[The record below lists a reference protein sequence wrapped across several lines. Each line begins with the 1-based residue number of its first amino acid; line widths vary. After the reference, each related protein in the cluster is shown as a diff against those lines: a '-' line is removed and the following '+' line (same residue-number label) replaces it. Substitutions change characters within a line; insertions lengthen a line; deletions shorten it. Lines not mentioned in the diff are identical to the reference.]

1 MKNKIIIFLTIIF
14 SFILTDK
21 VSALSEERT
30 TDYVLDFNNPMFDSI
45 FNENNQNFYSYYS
58 LDDILNK
65 FYSIFNEHKNDYP
78 YYVISMYYGSSTK
91 LLISMSL
98 FDELPIIRQF
108 GYVSSKSSSG
118 FNLTYGYVTFHY
130 TGTVLSGYSIFG
142 SNYPNSVNNFSFSS
156 FNTVDYSSRGD
167 YFNEITS
174 SSSNSNLFLDSYTIY
189 SEQFIFDSNIN
200 IKKENVFGSATD
212 VNFKLDN
219 YYYEHR
225 DIFPFFK
232 QKYSKKP
239 IITTNIENT
248 LYNDDNEPI
257 QKKITVDYGIYDFDK
272 YKYEY
277 SSYGIS
283 DKNSSDGLFWLPY
296 LNSTPFEFY
305 VNNNDT
311 YFFRVTDKNT
321 GDYVTSSSIT
331 VAGIVEN
338 LPYIVFENLKDD
350 ECVLNYYNDFYFTCD
365 LVKLYAKNIDY
376 SKYSL
381 QYSYDKTNW
390 VNHNNYYSSEIYIR
404 DNATLYARIIDLTTN
419 DIVDTLSYTVTHLTF
434 PNSNLPIIK
443 ITTDC
448 VDNVV
453 GASIKVNLY
462 NYDRDK
468 YKLLYK
474 VYDNTEFLET
484 NVVVDGNNF
493 YKYFTLSKETV
504 LYIKIVDVDNN
515 YITGTSFTYTGNL
528 CKKDNLDINNIDDIN
543 DLILDKDSS
552 SNQLFSQILNICYT
566 SAPRRLVI
574 FLKLFLILTLIGAV
588 LYLVGWK

>member
-21 VSALSEERT
+21 VKAVEYDENIIEKCKTFANSSYT
-30 TDYVLDFNNPMFDSI
+30 TDYQNNNVILYSDKLNGYYVPIPGVYNGDVWKSSGWGITYYSDHVVLISPNWWVM
-45 FNENNQNFYSYYS
+45 NFYRYNADTGTFTKVTSS
-58 LDDILNK
+58 LSSWYTGNKSSVILD
-65 FYSIFNEHKNDYP
+65 NDYNFKIV
-78 YYVISMYYGSSTK
+78 YADKDIYAK
-91 LLISMSL
+91 AD
-98 FDELPIIRQF
+98 F
-108 GYVSSKSSSG
+108 
-118 FNLTYGYVTFHY
+118 TYE
-130 TGTVLSGYSIFG
+130 
-142 SNYPNSVNNFSFSS
+142 NK
-156 FNTVDYSSRGD
+156 DYSSGD
-167 YFNEITS
+167 VFYQNKIEP
-174 SSSNSNLFLDSYTIY
+174 TI
-189 SEQFIFDSNIN
+189 NIN
-200 IKKENVFGSATD
+200 IET
-212 VNFKLDN
+212 
-219 YYYEHR
+219 
-225 DIFPFFK
+225 
-232 QKYSKKP
+232 SKV
-239 IITTNIENT
+239 
-248 LYNDDNEPI
+248 NDDHEPI
-257 QKKITVDYGIYDFDK
+257 QKKITVDYGIYDFDN

-277 SSYGIS
+277 SSYVIS
-283 DKNSSDGLFWLPY
+283 DKNNVDGLFWLPY

-311 YFFRVTDKNT
+311 YFFRVIDKNT
-321 GDYVTSSSIT
+321 GEYVTSSSIT
-331 VAGIVEN
+331 VSGIVEN

-350 ECVLNYYNDFYFTCD
+350 ECVLNYYNEFYFTCD

-390 VNHNNYYSSEIYIR
+390 FNHNNYYSSEIYIR
-404 DNATLYARIIDLTTN
+404 DNTTLYVRIIDLTTN

-468 YKLLYK
+468 YKLFYK
-474 VYDNTEFLET
+474 LYDNTDFLET
-484 NVVVDGNNF
+484 NVVLDGNNF

-543 DLILDKDSS
+543 DLILDKESS

>member
-1 MKNKIIIFLTIIF
+1 MKNKILIFLTIIF

-21 VSALSEERT
+21 VSAKT
-30 TDYVLDFNNPMFDSI
+30 YDTDIIEKLK
-45 FNENNQNFYSYYS
+45 EYSYNQYLKIHPNKNIYNTVILYNNTDNKYYVPIKS
-58 LDDILNK
+58 SIYNIDTFETSAWSINYYQSHHILVSPNWWILNGLVYYDK
-65 FYSIFNEHKNDYP
+65 EKNIF
-78 YYVISMYYGSSTK
+78 ST
-91 LLISMSL
+91 MSTNY
-98 FDELPIIRQF
+98 QW
-108 GYVSSKSSSG
+108 
-118 FNLTYGYVTFHY
+118 Y
-130 TGTVLSGYSIFG
+130 TG
-142 SNYPNSVNNFSFSS
+142 N
-156 FNTVDYSSRGD
+156 
-167 YFNEITS
+167 TS
-174 SSSNSNLFLDSYTIY
+174 SVIMDSPYFDFEIVYSDKPIKVKTSEPFVYKGVTYNYGDVFYQNKIEPTI
-189 SEQFIFDSNIN
+189 NIN
-200 IKKENVFGSATD
+200 IET
-212 VNFKLDN
+212 
-219 YYYEHR
+219 
-225 DIFPFFK
+225 
-232 QKYSKKP
+232 SKV
-239 IITTNIENT
+239 
-248 LYNDDNEPI
+248 NDDNEPI
-257 QKKITVDYGIYDFDK
+257 QKKIIVDYGIYDFDN

-404 DNATLYARIIDLTTN
+404 DNTTLYARIIDLITN

-462 NYDRDK
+462 NYDIDK
-468 YKLLYK
+468 YKLFYK